1 MQTEEGTSRSRELI
15 FIVIASIIA
24 IQIHWS
30 VLGIVVW
37 YILLKRLEAQG
48 ILDQW
53 DATRVLGIILMV
65 RTNRGQ
71 KVLDTISKPRKAWR
85 IFGEIG

>member
-1 MQTEEGTSRSRELI
+1 MQAEETPSRFRELT

-48 ILDQW
+48 ILDKW
-53 DATRVLGIILMV
+53 DATRVLGVILMV
-65 RTNRGQ
+65 RHHFQT
-71 KVLDTISKPRKAWR
+71 P
-85 IFGEIG
+85 